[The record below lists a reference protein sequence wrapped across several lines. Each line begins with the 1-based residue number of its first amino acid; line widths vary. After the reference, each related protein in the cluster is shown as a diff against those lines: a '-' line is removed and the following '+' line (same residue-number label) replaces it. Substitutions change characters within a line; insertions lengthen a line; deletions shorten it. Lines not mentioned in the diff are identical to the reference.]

1 MNSGN
6 NECCKMVKMDTSD
19 PDGKCIPCSPDPIDG
34 IVVVEVDCFSTGLC
48 KLVSSDTGVP
58 ESDIGLNCP
67 ASSFVVI

>member
-1 MNSGN
+1 
-6 NECCKMVKMDTSD
+6 MVNMSISD

-48 KLVSSDTGVP
+48 NLVSSDTGVP
-58 ESDIGLNCP
+58 EYDIGLNCP